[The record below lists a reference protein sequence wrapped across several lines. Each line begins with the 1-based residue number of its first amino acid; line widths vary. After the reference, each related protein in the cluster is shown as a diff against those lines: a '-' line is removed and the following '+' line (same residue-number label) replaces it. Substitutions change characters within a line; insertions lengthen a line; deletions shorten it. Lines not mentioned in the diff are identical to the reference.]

1 MPSCHSV
8 PMLTDCLDRRHARDA
23 SPFGQLHQATFR
35 RIDVILACCSLR
47 GGNSGLVRLQAL
59 LRDSHLELGSR
70 TMVRLSRLLGLRT
83 SSQGRWQKRPRRSF
97 RKLATER
104 LEERFVLA
112 AQTTGLFVNSPQ
124 SFQGYT
130 LFSPQQ
136 SHTTYLINNEG
147 TVINTWQS
155 DYLPGLLSILRPDG
169 TLLRAGVE
177 GGNPTISAP
186 GAGGH
191 LEILSWDG
199 DLLWSYSYNTPQHLQ
214 HHDIKAL
221 PNGNILILAWEFKT
235 ETQATAAGRDPD
247 RPRPGS
253 LYPDSVVELRPN
265 LAAGTGADIVWEW
278 HVWDHLVQNQFPNQD
293 NYFGPAGVSQHP
305 ELVNINYVNTTI

>member
-1 MPSCHSV
+1 MPFAHGAG
-8 PMLTDCLDRRHARDA
+8 T
-23 SPFGQLHQATFR
+23 
-35 RIDVILACCSLR
+35 
-47 GGNSGLVRLQAL
+47 LVRFGCKRL
-59 LRDSHLELGSR
+59 LLDLHLELGSS
-70 TMVRLSRLLGLRT
+70 TMVGLSRLLGFR
-83 SSQGRWQKRPRRSF
+83 SSPHKQRQKTPRNHF
-97 RKLATER
+97 RKLGAER

-112 AQTTGLFVNSPQ
+112 VQTTGLFVNSPQ

-136 SHTTYLINNEG
+136 SNTTYLINNEG

-177 GGNPTISAP
+177 GGNPNINAP

-214 HHDIKAL
+214 HHDIKAM
-221 PNGNILILAWEFKT
+221 PNGDILILAWEFKT
-235 ETQATAAGRDPD
+235 ATQATAAGRDPNL
-247 RPRPGS
+247 PGPGS

-278 HVWDHLVQNQFPNQD
+278 HVWDHLVQNQFPSQG
-293 NYFGPAGVSQHP
+293 NYFGPSGVSQHP